1 MSEGAEPL
9 DGFGGVGFEDISG
22 DGQRFL
28 IIREG
33 AQTDDSS
40 VPLAQL
46 TVVLNWFE
54 ELKRLV
60 PTP

>member
-1 MSEGAEPL
+1 MFEGAEPL
-9 DGFGGVGFEDISG
+9 DRVNGAGFHDISP

-28 IIREG
+28 IIKEG
-33 AQTDDSS
+33 AQTEDSS
-40 VPLAQL
+40 VPLAQI

-60 PTP
+60 PVP